1 MSDEELRIDATR
13 FVNSRAPFLEDKI
26 EEVCRA
32 AHVAKHIR
40 FYEHVAR
47 GYNTDGQDPPIT
59 LTKEEKEALV
69 REKDKIIS
77 EHGMWYVFITV
88 SLAAFLQG
96 FVQSSFSGSN
106 VYEGYWRRVRWSGDD
121 PHMMGITNAIAYLTA
136 AVIGCH
142 LSDPVNQIAG
152 RRGAILVASIL
163 IAGTSIGAACLNFD
177 NVALPCPHPYR
188 HTLLSYPLFR
198 RSEADHIL

>member
-1 MSDEELRIDATR
+1 MSDEQLKIDATR
-13 FVNSRAPFLEDKI
+13 FVNSRAPFLVDRVD
-26 EEVCRA
+26 EVCRA

-47 GYNTDGQDPPIT
+47 GYNDGTSPPVT
-59 LTKEEKEALV
+59 LTREEKEALV

-106 VYEGYWRRVRWSGDD
+106 VYE
-121 PHMMGITNAIAYLTA
+121 
-136 AVIGCH
+136 
-142 LSDPVNQIAG
+142 
-152 RRGAILVASIL
+152 
-163 IAGTSIGAACLNFD
+163 
-177 NVALPCPHPYR
+177 
-188 HTLLSYPLFR
+188 
-198 RSEADHIL
+198 

>member
-1 MSDEELRIDATR
+1 MSDEELKDDATR
-13 FVNSRAPFLEDKI
+13 YVNSRAPFLAAPDKVD
-26 EEVCRA
+26 EVCRA

-47 GYNTDGQDPPIT
+47 GYNTDGVDPPIT
-59 LTKEEKEALV
+59 LTREEKKALV

-106 VYEGYWRRVRWSGDD
+106 VYE
-121 PHMMGITNAIAYLTA
+121 
-136 AVIGCH
+136 
-142 LSDPVNQIAG
+142 
-152 RRGAILVASIL
+152 
-163 IAGTSIGAACLNFD
+163 
-177 NVALPCPHPYR
+177 
-188 HTLLSYPLFR
+188 
-198 RSEADHIL
+198 